1 MAIINMIHTRP
12 EDIKNNNLPEYP
24 EGAYSPLNWNHP
36 EDRKTN
42 SMALYLTYEGK
53 CIQDRERNMYDD
65 SDFIMTVWDDEKNE
79 PKDIEFASTRGW
91 SYPCYGSWA
100 DATEEVKAKYEA
112 YCKERE
118 EKHKAYLAKKQ
129 EKELNKL
136 LDTCDITKEQYDKIV
151 DAYGSITGPKL
162 IKNVLSKRVRSDF
175 KKSLAKQIRS
185 WLNGE
190 SQYYKPLSRK
200 QLQYVA

>member
-1 MAIINMIHTRP
+1 MAIINMIHTRL

-24 EGAYSPLNWNHP
+24 EGAYSPLYWNKP
-36 EDRKTN
+36 NRKTD

-53 CIQDRERNMYDD
+53 CIRHRERNMYDD
-65 SDFIMTVWDDEKNE
+65 SDFIMTVWDDGNNA
-79 PKDIEFASTRGW
+79 PKDIEYASTRGW

-100 DATEEVKAKYEA
+100 DATNEVKAKYEA

-118 EKHKAYLAKKQ
+118 EQRKAYVTKKQ
-129 EKELNKL
+129 QEELDKL
-136 LDTCDITKEQYDKIV
+136 LDICDITKEQYDKIV

-162 IKNVLSKRVRSDF
+162 IKSVLSKRVRSDF

-190 SQYYKPLSRK
+190 SQYNKPLSPK